1 MSKPVLTVAR
11 HPGKKQPF
19 HRAVRDKRG
28 NVKKVITFDP
38 DQPVGLSSEEAEL
51 VKRDIGRAL
60 VIIKADEKRPGRFI
74 VDWETTRGVFHTI
87 HKQELEV
94 SPRARRAIG
103 TSDTPPPSVID
114 LRRDGAGAKDVDG
127 SGEDADSVSIELP
140 DELVDLLER
149 NGDSLPSP
157 LSVDSLTQWISDG
170 GELVLLDGFTV
181 DSASAVHEA
190 LGLDAPVETTDG
202 DEDVDPG
209 DKSKL
214 LAAGLSAELAEALA
228 KNADKHA
235 WVMDPEQINSKVAEG
250 FDLTKLT
257 DIAGG
262 RAKQIRTAL
271 GIVAAK

>member
-1 MSKPVLTVAR
+1 MPKPVLTVAR

-28 NVKKVITFDP
+28 KVKKVITFDP

-60 VIIKADEKRPGRFI
+60 VIIEADEKRPGRFI

-103 TSDTPPPSVID
+103 ASETPPPSVMD
-114 LRRDGAGAKDVDG
+114 LRGDEAGK
-127 SGEDADSVSIELP
+127 DADAVSIELP

-157 LSVDSLTQWISDG
+157 LSAESLTQWIGDG

-181 DSASAVHEA
+181 DSAAAVHAA
-190 LGLDAPVETTDG
+190 LGLDAPVQETDDG
-202 DEDVDPG
+202 GDVDPG

-214 LAAGLSAELAEALA
+214 LGAGLSPELAEALA
-228 KNADKHA
+228 KNAEEHP
-235 WVMDPEQINSKVAEG
+235 WVMDPEQLKVKVADG
-250 FDLTKLT
+250 FDLTQLT

-271 GIVAAK
+271 GVAAK